1 MRRWAIVILTL
12 ATALV
17 HASFFVGDP
26 KGGLI
31 FLLNGLGYIG
41 LLALLYVRVGLPA
54 SLVRLVRPVL
64 IGYTALTIVLYVVL
78 SYRAGN
84 WSIPLG
90 PVDKL
95 IEVVMIA
102 LLWWE
107 GRSAPAASA

>member
-1 MRRWAIVILTL
+1 MRRWAIVALTV

-17 HASFFVGDP
+17 HVSFFVGDP

-41 LLALLYVRVGLPA
+41 LLGLLYVRVGLPP
-54 SLVRLVRPVL
+54 SLLRLVRPVL
-64 IGYTALTIVLYVVL
+64 MSYTALTIVLYVVL

-90 PVDKL
+90 PIDKL
-95 IEVVMIA
+95 IEVAMIA
-102 LLWWE
+102 LLWSE
-107 GRSAPAASA
+107 GRSAAPAKS